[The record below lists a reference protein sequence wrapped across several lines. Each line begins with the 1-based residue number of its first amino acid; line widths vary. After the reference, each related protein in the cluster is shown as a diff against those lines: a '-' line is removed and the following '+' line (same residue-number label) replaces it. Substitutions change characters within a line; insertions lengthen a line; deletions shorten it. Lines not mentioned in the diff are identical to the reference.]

1 MSLSVVHCPSCGSK
15 NRADAS
21 WCAQCLE
28 AFAPPAATTD
38 HEPLGVG
45 RDTVRS
51 RPRPGGLRSRA
62 WTICLAA
69 LVGLWTLSQAFEDL
83 DERRRFTAVSTPGVT
98 DPAGFRFK
106 DIDPATGEPVRFD
119 PCSPVSYVV
128 NTTNAPRGAVE
139 DVRAAVA
146 KTSVA
151 TGIEF
156 IFEGRTNEPVRVD
169 RPLVQE
175 ERYGRRWSPILVAW
189 SPQDP
194 ALFREHSA
202 GVATNSYAAN
212 DAGRLVYVTGIVVM
226 NASHELS
233 PGFGA
238 GRTWGKVILHE
249 LGHVVGLDHVED
261 PAEVMNPSL
270 VSSPANWG
278 VGDLAGLRRL
288 GSLAGCVESPALP
301 R

>member
-1 MSLSVVHCPSCGSK
+1 MSVGTVHCPTCGSK
-15 NRADAS
+15 NRPDAS

-28 AFAPPAATTD
+28 RFALPVSAGPHKT
-38 HEPLGVG
+38 EPN
-45 RDTVRS
+45 TAVRA
-51 RPRPGGLRSRA
+51 RPRGLRSRA

-69 LVGLWTLSQAFEDL
+69 LVGLWTVLQAFEDL
-83 DERRRFTAVSTPGVT
+83 GERRRFTAVSIPGDA
-98 DPAGFRFK
+98 DPEGFRFK
-106 DIDPATGEPVRFD
+106 DIHPSTGEPVRFD

-128 NTTNAPRGAVE
+128 NTKNAPSGALE
-139 DVRAAVA
+139 DVHAAVA
-146 KTSVA
+146 KTAAA

-156 IFEGRTNEPVRVD
+156 VFAGRTSEQASID

-175 ERYGRRWSPILVAW
+175 ERYGRRWSPILIAW
-189 SPQDP
+189 SSQDP

-202 GVATNSYAAN
+202 GVASNSYASN
-212 DAGRLVYVTGIVVM
+212 DVGRLVYVTGVVVM
-226 NASHELS
+226 NSGHQLS

-249 LGHVVGLDHVED
+249 LGHVVGLDHVDD

-288 GSLAGCVESPALP
+288 GSLAGCIESPALP
-301 R
+301 HR

>member
-1 MSLSVVHCPSCGSK
+1 MNVGVTQCPRCGSK
-15 NRADAS
+15 NRSDAS

-28 AFAPPAATTD
+28 AFARSETTGPEPRRVEQDPIPPRA
-38 HEPLGVG
+38 
-45 RDTVRS
+45 
-51 RPRPGGLRSRA
+51 RPGGFRSRG

-69 LVGLWTLSQAFEDL
+69 LVGLWTLFQAFEDL
-83 DERRRFTAVSTPGVT
+83 GERRRFTAVSSPGAS

-106 DIDPATGEPVRFD
+106 DIDPSTGEPVRFD
-119 PCSPVSYVV
+119 PCSPVRYVV
-128 NTTNAPRGAVE
+128 NTTTAPPRAVD

-146 KTSVA
+146 KTSAA

-156 IFEGRTNEPVRVD
+156 IFGGQTDEPVSVD

-175 ERYGRRWSPILVAW
+175 ERYGRRWSPILIAW

-212 DAGRLVYVTGIVVM
+212 DAGRLVYVTGTVIM

-233 PGFGA
+233 HGFGA

-249 LGHVVGLDHVED
+249 LGHVVGLDHVDD

>member
-1 MSLSVVHCPSCGSK
+1 MNSSLVRCSSCGLR

-28 AFAPPAATTD
+28 VFAAATTAP
-38 HEPLGVG
+38 EP
-45 RDTVRS
+45 RDVERDAVRNRAS
-51 RPRPGGLRSRA
+51 PGGLRNRG

-69 LVGLWTLSQAFEDL
+69 LVGLWSLFQAFEDL
-83 DERRRFTAVSTPGVT
+83 GERRRFTAVSTPGVP

-106 DIDPATGEPVRFD
+106 DVDPSTGEPVRFN
-119 PCSPVSYVV
+119 PCYPVGYVV
-128 NTTNAPRGAVE
+128 STTNAPPGAVE

-151 TGIEF
+151 TGIDF
-156 IFEGRTNEPVRVD
+156 IFEGRTSEPVRVD

-175 ERYGRRWSPILVAW
+175 ERYGRRWSPVLIGW
-189 SPQDP
+189 SPQDSD
-194 ALFREHSA
+194 LFRQHSA

-212 DAGRLVYVTGIVVM
+212 DAGRLVYVTGTVVM
-226 NASHELS
+226 NASQELS

-249 LGHVVGLDHVED
+249 LGHVVGLDHVDD

>member
-1 MSLSVVHCPSCGSK
+1 MSVAGVHCPTCGFK
-15 NRADAS
+15 NRSDAA

-28 AFAPPAATTD
+28 AIALPPSD
-38 HEPLGVG
+38 EPHKPESNISGVHA
-45 RDTVRS
+45 
-51 RPRPGGLRSRA
+51 RPHGLRGRA

-69 LVGLWTLSQAFEDL
+69 LVGLWTVVQAFEDL
-83 DERRRFTAVSTPGVT
+83 GERRRFTAVSTPGVT
-98 DPAGFRFK
+98 DPEGFRFK
-106 DIDPATGEPVRFD
+106 DVHPSTGEPVRFD
-119 PCSPVSYVV
+119 PCSPVRYVV
-128 NTTNAPRGAVE
+128 NTKNAPPGALQ
-139 DVRAAVA
+139 DVHAAVA
-146 KTSVA
+146 KTAAA

-156 IFEGRTNEPVRVD
+156 DFAGETNEQASID

-175 ERYGRRWSPILVAW
+175 ERYGRQWSPILIAW
-189 SPQDP
+189 SSRDP

-202 GVATNSYAAN
+202 GVASNSYAAN
-212 DAGRLVYVTGIVVM
+212 DAGRLVYVTGVVVM
-226 NASHELS
+226 NSSHQLS

-249 LGHVVGLDHVED
+249 LGHVVGLDHVDD

-278 VGDLAGLRRL
+278 VGDLAGLRRM
-288 GSLAGCVESPALP
+288 GSLAGCIESPALP

>member
-1 MSLSVVHCPSCGSK
+1 MSVSVVQCPSCGSK

-28 AFAPPAATTD
+28 AFARPATTGP
-38 HEPLGVG
+38 ELRGVE
-45 RDTVRS
+45 RDAIRTRA
-51 RPRPGGLRSRA
+51 RPGGLRSRG

-69 LVGLWTLSQAFEDL
+69 LVGLWTLFHAYEDL
-83 DERRRFTAVSTPGVT
+83 SERRRFTAVSNSGVT

-106 DIDPATGEPVRFD
+106 DIDPSTGEPVRFD

-128 NTTNAPRGAVE
+128 NTTNAPPGAVE

-146 KTSVA
+146 KTSAA
-151 TGIEF
+151 TGVEF
-156 IFEGRTNEPVRVD
+156 VFEGRTNEPVSID

-175 ERYGRRWSPILVAW
+175 ERYGRRWSPILIAW
-189 SPQDP
+189 SRQDP

-212 DAGRLVYVTGIVVM
+212 HAGRLVYVTGTVIM

-249 LGHVVGLDHVED
+249 LGHVIGLDHVDD

-278 VGDLAGLRRL
+278 VGDLAGLRKL